1 MAVDKRVRIMYIFGE
16 GLLNDMSYTYLYRFC
31 VEKKYD
37 KASAVIVSNKIKGC
51 IEAWNNSMIKAI
63 KVTSLT

>member
-1 MAVDKRVRIMYIFGE
+1 MTCHKRIYIA
-16 GLLNDMSYTYLYRFC
+16 S
-31 VEKKYD
+31 VWKKKYD

-63 KVTSLT
+63 KVTTLT